1 MPQRSSIRATS
12 SAATEYLCGKTCSLG
27 TGNDTRGETPD
38 CKTVITL
45 PRYRP
50 ETPFRHSLNL
60 RRSPRPIPTPDGVG
74 HRRQGRWCPRR
85 ETRQIST
92 APVYYHRPPLAGV
105 NRVFGFQHASFLL
118 NQTCNLPDGQ
128 DASHIPVQGKRPV
141 STAVASCESGHGDEL
156 RSSMPEAIQ
165 VFASQSQDLRAVFPI
180 PTELRGSPT
189 AHQGFPISVNG
200 YSDIPRA
207 GNLVRI
213 GINSSRHGT
222 QCTGFHVEFNRP
234 RLDSCKPRI

>member
-1 MPQRSSIRATS
+1 MASVIDGRVAGVPGEKPGKSTQRQFITIVPV
-12 SAATEYLCGKTCSLG
+12 G
-27 TGNDTRGETPD
+27 RGESGVWLSGR
-38 CKTVITL
+38 KL
-45 PRYRP
+45 
-50 ETPFRHSLNL
+50 
-60 RRSPRPIPTPDGVG
+60 SP
-74 HRRQGRWCPRR
+74 
-85 ETRQIST
+85 
-92 APVYYHRPPLAGV
+92 
-105 NRVFGFQHASFLL
+105 

-128 DASHIPVQGKRPV
+128 DASHIPVQEQRPA
-141 STAVASCESGHGDEL
+141 STAVASYQSGHGDEL
-156 RSSMPEAIQ
+156 RSSKAIQ
-165 VFASQSQDLRAVFPI
+165 VFASQSQDLRAVFSI